1 MSLREDDVSP
11 LTYTGRVLK
20 DGKLPVSREAIRA
33 LQLRPGDKLKITL
46 RRADRTNGATTIADA
61 LPLEEL
67 DEAALRKVARTRVSA
82 KVQRRME
89 TLLIKNQ
96 DGTLTPDER
105 REMLETNQKSLE
117 LTLRKAQA
125 TLLLQRRKA

>member
-1 MSLREDDVSP
+1 MSP

-20 DGKLPVSREAIRA
+20 DGKLPVSREATRA

-46 RRADRTNGATTIADA
+46 RRADRTVGATTIEDA
-61 LPLEEL
+61 IPLEEL